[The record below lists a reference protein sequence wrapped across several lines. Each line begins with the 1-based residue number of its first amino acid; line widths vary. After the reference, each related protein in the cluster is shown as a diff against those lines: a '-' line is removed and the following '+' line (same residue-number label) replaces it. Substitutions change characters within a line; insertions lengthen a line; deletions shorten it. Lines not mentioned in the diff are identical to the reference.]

1 MKCYVCGKQYEGNE
15 CPRCKFPAVEIPNTT
30 WEQGREA
37 LAATITPFRTA
48 FLDTI
53 QASLIV
59 YHHRDENGVYVLDR
73 EEAISLGNGAELYGK
88 ELWLDRNF
96 ARLEDPTIRI
106 RLRLTVRDNAR
117 EEQVELPNL
126 KAAEL
131 QQVGIAMDETFN
143 IHLKLRNTSE
153 KPTCSAAVE
162 L

>member
-15 CPRCKFPAVEIPNTT
+15 CPRCSFPAVEIPNTT

-37 LAATITPFRTA
+37 LAATIIPFRAA
-48 FLDTI
+48 FLESI

-59 YHHRDENGVYVLDR
+59 YHYRDENGVYVLDR
-73 EEAISLGNGAELYGK
+73 EEAISLGTGAELYEK
-88 ELWLDRNF
+88 ELWLDQEF

-106 RLRLTVRDNAR
+106 RLRLTVRDNSR

-131 QQVGIAMDETFN
+131 QQVGIAMDEAFN